1 MQHLFC
7 QVADMETNPILK
19 TQLGEIVHSRN
30 EQYQSL
36 QLELQLMEDRM
47 SEIERVVISLSAGRL
62 SKEML
67 PPKQLSQTLH
77 NIEAQLPGNYS
88 LVKLLDK
95 WQLIQVPDA
104 PTEFLMTRSL

>member
-1 MQHLFC
+1 
-7 QVADMETNPILK
+7 METNPILK